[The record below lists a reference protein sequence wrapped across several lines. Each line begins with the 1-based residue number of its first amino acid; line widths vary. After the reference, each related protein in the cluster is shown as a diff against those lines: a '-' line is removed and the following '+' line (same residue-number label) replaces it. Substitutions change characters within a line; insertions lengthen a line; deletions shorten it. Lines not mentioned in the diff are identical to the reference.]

1 MEELAF
7 ALKGSNFYFLWVVK
21 ALEEAKL
28 PEKFV
33 ENIGNKGLVVQ
44 WSPQLEVLANKA
56 IGCFL
61 IHCGWNSTL
70 EALNLGLHF
79 SGDATMD
86 RSNSK
91 FQVCSGCVED
101 GSEVYG
107 ENGIVGREEI
117 EFCIRE
123 VMEGERG
130 REMKENT
137 KKWRGLAIE
146 AISEGGSSDKN
157 IDEFVSNF
165 INS

>member
-1 MEELAF
+1 MTKTMDLNLFVLDSYCTNWLNTKPEGSVIYVSFGSMANLSKQMEELAF

-61 IHCGWNSTL
+61 THCGWNSTL
-70 EALNLGLHF
+70 EALNLGVHF

-101 GSEVYG
+101 GSEV
-107 ENGIVGREEI
+107 
-117 EFCIRE
+117 
-123 VMEGERG
+123 
-130 REMKENT
+130 
-137 KKWRGLAIE
+137 
-146 AISEGGSSDKN
+146 
-157 IDEFVSNF
+157 
-165 INS
+165 